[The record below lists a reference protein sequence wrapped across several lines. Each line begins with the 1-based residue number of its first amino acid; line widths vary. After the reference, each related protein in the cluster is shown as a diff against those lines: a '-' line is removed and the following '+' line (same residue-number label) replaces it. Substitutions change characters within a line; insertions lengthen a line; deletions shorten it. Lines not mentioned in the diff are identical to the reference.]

1 MAIEVELSQQQF
13 LNAGGIFARALIAK
27 QKNGE
32 LAKEYEYREYPKMLR
47 LNPREV
53 EVPHIYYIGAE
64 TSPRTEYITKTVYD
78 EIIVHSEEDEERVLS
93 GGKTSGDLEQ
103 ERQNLIAR
111 ARVLGIK
118 VDTAWSAV
126 RLKREL
132 GDKLDAP
139 EPADKMAALSAELA
153 NLRKMADMQ
162 AEIDAL
168 RAQLGGS
175 SAEGT
180 TGSDVTAPRQRRR
193 APTQSADDERS
204 AA

>member
-1 MAIEVELSQQQF
+1 M
-13 LNAGGIFARALIAK
+13 
-27 QKNGE
+27 
-32 LAKEYEYREYPKMLR
+32 
-47 LNPREV
+47 
-53 EVPHIYYIGAE
+53 
-64 TSPRTEYITKTVYD
+64 
-78 EIIVHSEEDEERVLS
+78 
-93 GGKTSGDLEQ
+93 
-103 ERQNLIAR
+103 
-111 ARVLGIK
+111 LGIK

-168 RAQLGGS
+168 RAQLSGS
-175 SAEGT
+175 SGEGVI
-180 TGSDVTAPRQRRR
+180 GSDATAPRQRRR
-193 APTQSADDERS
+193 APAQGADDERS

>member
-78 EIIVHSEEDEERVLS
+78 EIIVHWRRTRNASCPA
-93 GGKTSGDLEQ
+93 GK
-103 ERQNLIAR
+103 
-111 ARVLGIK
+111 
-118 VDTAWSAV
+118 
-126 RLKREL
+126 
-132 GDKLDAP
+132 
-139 EPADKMAALSAELA
+139 
-153 NLRKMADMQ
+153 
-162 AEIDAL
+162 
-168 RAQLGGS
+168 
-175 SAEGT
+175 
-180 TGSDVTAPRQRRR
+180 RR
-193 APTQSADDERS
+193 AILNRNART
-204 AA
+204 

>member
-27 QKNGE
+27 KNNGE

-168 RAQLGGS
+168 RAQLGGQS
-175 SAEGT
+175 GEGAI
-180 TGSDVTAPRQRRR
+180 GSDATAPRQRRR
-193 APTQSADDERS
+193 TPAQGADDERS

>member
-27 QKNGE
+27 KNNGE

-118 VDTAWSAV
+118 VDTAGAAV

-175 SAEGT
+175 SAATIEG
-180 TGSDVTAPRQRRR
+180 DATAPRQRRR
-193 APTQSADDERS
+193 APTQGGDDERS